1 MFCLTGI
8 SCGFQTGTAYDQ
20 LEVISSD
27 GITFFK
33 KGADPYTGLV
43 YRDSLS
49 FRLEEFTVDVGL
61 QSGIADTFY
70 SNGQLKSRKFYRD
83 GELNGLV
90 EYFFESGLRMAS
102 LNYSAGKKSGN
113 QYKYYPSG
121 ILEEITFYEK
131 GILKGENIFYY
142 EDGKIRQRIQFNQ
155 LGQRSGTWTK
165 FYSNGKLKESIEFQ
179 EGKLIPPVLRYD
191 VLGKRI
197 P

>member
-1 MFCLTGI
+1 
-8 SCGFQTGTAYDQ
+8 
-20 LEVISSD
+20 
-27 GITFFK
+27 
-33 KGADPYTGLV
+33 
-43 YRDSLS
+43 
-49 FRLEEFTVDVGL
+49 
-61 QSGIADTFY
+61 
-70 SNGQLKSRKFYRD
+70 
-83 GELNGLV
+83 
-90 EYFFESGLRMAS
+90 MAS

-121 ILEEITFYEK
+121 ILEEITFFDK

-165 FYSNGKLKESIEFQ
+165 FYPNGKLKESIEFQ
-179 EGKLIPPVLRYD
+179 EGKLISPVLRYD